1 MVAAGVRIGMA
12 TAVQTTTQAAPP
24 NPRTRLVVA
33 SVVGAVVVLAGLAAA
48 LYVVPY
54 VWRDNATLGSGFGAS
69 LTRLAAQV
77 AVVAGF
83 GVLASVLA
91 GKNPPHGIR
100 GGIFL
105 VISAVVGIFFIVRT
119 VGLNLEESSLA
130 QYAQVITLVVLGALA
145 GLTIKFLTSDRG
157 ETVMH
162 AVDDQGLLNTYAYKR
177 TQGLKA
183 RRYTLMGLLLIGWS
197 GVYSIVSHDMVR
209 GDWNLKMP
217 FTGDRVWTLLTDTQ
231 YTVPILLAA
240 LVFWL
245 AWRVVNMPA
254 FADFLIA
261 TEAEMNKVAWSSR
274 KQLVQDTIVVLITL
288 ALMTLFFLVVDFFWG
303 WLLSRSFVGVLPSR
317 TATTDNRPPPDPIK
331 GRLYDW

>member
-1 MVAAGVRIGMA
+1 MA

-33 SVVGAVVVLAGLAAA
+33 SVVGAAVVLAGIAAA
-48 LYVVPY
+48 LYVVPQ
-54 VWRDNATLGSGFGAS
+54 VWRDIISPAITGVGPTVDFLLRS
-69 LTRLAAQV
+69 AAQV

-83 GVLASVLA
+83 IVLGNALA
-91 GKNPPHGIR
+91 GRNPPHGVR

-105 VISAVVGIFFIVRT
+105 VVSAVIGIFFIVRA

-130 QYAQVITLVVLGALA
+130 PPYAQVITLVVLGALA
-145 GLTIKFLTSDRG
+145 GLTVKFLTSDRG
-157 ETVMH
+157 EAVMT
-162 AVDDQGLLNTYAYKR
+162 AVDDQGLLHTYAYKR

-209 GDWNLKMP
+209 GAWNVRLP

-231 YTVPILLAA
+231 YTVPILLAG

-245 AWRVVNMPA
+245 AWRVVNMPV

-261 TEAEMNKVAWSSR
+261 TEAEMNKVAWSTR
-274 KQLVQDTIVVLITL
+274 KRLVQDTIVVLMTVL
-288 ALMTLFFLVVDFFWG
+288 LMTLFFLVVDLFWA
-303 WLLSRSFVGVLPSR
+303 WLLGPHVLKVLPAR
-317 TATTDNRPPPDPIK
+317 TATTDNRPPPDPIQ
-331 GRLYDW
+331 GRLHDW